1 MPSGTRPMQLCSG
14 SKFVPRTRGSTSSRN
29 WLIRSCARRSVARIS
44 IVPSPPPLLDC
55 SVEFFTND
63 RVVNRIEPIAFF
75 CLFCELGIATRPN
88 VPIQPSAPGFVPL
101 MLAREL
107 FARDDDIP
115 QHGSFFDL
123 VGWIHSVIN
132 PT

>member
-1 MPSGTRPMQLCSG
+1 MPLETCPTQLCSG
-14 SKFVPRTRGSTSSRN
+14 SKFAPRTRGSTSNRN

-55 SVEFFTND
+55 SVEFCTND
-63 RVVNRIEPIAFF
+63 RVVNRIEPIAF
-75 CLFCELGIATRPN
+75 LLSLSRAAHSSRPN

-101 MLAREL
+101 MLGREL

-115 QHGSFFDL
+115 QHGSFLTSSAAFYT
-123 VGWIHSVIN
+123 V
-132 PT
+132 